1 MGFKGNKLDRFCE
14 EYLIDLNATRAAKRA
29 GYSEKTAYSIG
40 FENLK
45 KPEVQEKIALLM
57 KKRSET
63 IKIEAEEVLQRL
75 KTVLEADVIDICTM
89 NKDQLKEL
97 PPEVRQMV
105 VGYKETPTEHGAIV
119 ELKFF
124 DKHKALE
131 MINRHIGFYETD
143 NKQKNERPIIL
154 KGGQDLPDE

>member
-1 MGFKGNKLDRFCE
+1 MCLNEKQIRFCQ
-14 EYLIDLNATRAAKRA
+14 EYIIDLNASAAAIRS
-29 GYSEKTAYSIG
+29 GYSEKTAGIIG
-40 FENLK
+40 FENLR
-45 KPEVQEKIALLM
+45 KPKIAEKIAELI
-57 KKRSET
+57 KNRSMEV
-63 IKIEAEEVLQRL
+63 KIEAEDVLKRL

-89 NKDQLKEL
+89 NKDQLKDL

-105 VGYKETPTEHGAIV
+105 VGYKETPTEHGSIV

>member
-1 MGFKGNKLDRFCE
+1 MALNDKQEIFCR
-14 EYLIDLNATRAAKRA
+14 EYIVDLNKTQAAIRA
-29 GYSEKTAYSIG
+29 GYSQKTAGAKG
-40 FENLK
+40 FELLK
-45 KPEVQEKIALLM
+45 IVEIQEKIALLM
-57 KKRSET
+57 KERSES
-63 IKIEAEEVLQRL
+63 IKIEAEEVLKRL

-89 NKDQLKEL
+89 NKDQLKDL

-105 VGYKETPTEHGAIV
+105 VGYKETPTEYGAIV